1 MKNKNYINIILL
13 FLLCILTSCGITEDA
28 DCKQQKTDE
37 SKCVRAFALYCA
49 NNKSLAECSG
59 SLESIFFVGSLCKV
73 GAACQSNSDEVVTE
87 KIQPRT
93 IK

>member
-13 FLLCILTSCGITEDA
+13 FLLSIQTSCGITEDA

-49 NNKSLAECSG
+49 NNKSQVECNG
-59 SLESIFFVGSLCKV
+59 SLESILFIGSVCKV
-73 GAACQSNSDEVVTE
+73 GVECKTNSEDVVTE
-87 KIQPRT
+87 KIQLGT
-93 IK
+93 SK

>member
-49 NNKSLAECSG
+49 NNKSQVEAEIAK
-59 SLESIFFVGSLCKV
+59 LDTTLIV
-73 GAACQSNSDEVVTE
+73 NE
-87 KIQPRT
+87 KEKT
-93 IK
+93 KL